1 MFMMSFCGPAGLFPF
16 YSSSQMVSTVKGLVV
31 RIPVKAD
38 KCGILIT
45 PDCSPTVFLYRWFT
59 FLYLFASLS
68 YSFVTSCILICSI
81 ASSAVIVQF
90 SCCII
95 SNKLAQHSHHL

>member
-1 MFMMSFCGPAGLFPF
+1 MFMMSFCGPAGLFPL
-16 YSSSQMVSTVKGLVV
+16 YSSSQMVSTVKGLIV
-31 RIPVKAD
+31 RIPVKAG

-45 PDCSPTVFLYRWFT
+45 PVLRLFFSGWFT

-81 ASSAVIVQF
+81 ASSAVIMQF